1 MPFGDSITDGYNPDT
16 PGGYRVELFRLLRK
30 AGKNVTYVGSGWNG
44 PEKVDGVPFPHKI
57 FQTPAV
63 IVILYEWIR
72 RPDFGHLLVEITID
86 DPKYY
91 SRPWTVTQEF
101 QLDPNG
107 ELIEY
112 ACNENNIDIPHLVG
126 R

>member
-1 MPFGDSITDGYNPDT
+1 M
-16 PGGYRVELFRLLRK
+16 K
-30 AGKNVTYVGSGWNG
+30 VT
-44 PEKVDGVPFPHKI
+44 ER
-57 FQTPAV
+57 
-63 IVILYEWIR
+63 IR

-101 QLDPNG
+101 LLDPNG

-112 ACNENNIDIPHLVG
+112 ACNENNLDIPHLVG